1 MTPYLGVIAG
11 YPIPVF
17 ALALDVALV
26 CGLAVTL
33 ALAHQRGVAPQRTLD
48 TAMLV
53 LAAAFVGSRVWYVA
67 EHWSDYA
74 SSPSAIVAVWE
85 GGLALPGAVIAGA
98 LAMPFAARATRV
110 PRPIIADCG
119 AIGAAL
125 GQALGR
131 LGCVPAGCGA
141 GKPLSELWSGLPAL
155 VLPDASGTLVPRFP
169 SQLFESAGEL
179 LLALALWGVWRAGA
193 RPGAA
198 AWLYLAGYAT
208 IRLAAQP
215 FRA

>member
-33 ALAHQRGVAPQRTLD
+33 ALARRRGVPPHRTLD
-48 TAMLV
+48 TALLV
-53 LAAAFVGSRVWYVA
+53 LAAAFTGSRAWYVA
-67 EHWSDYA
+67 THWSDYA
-74 SSPSAIVAVWE
+74 SSRWAVFAVWE

-98 LAMPFAARATRV
+98 LATPFAARTMRV
-110 PRPIIADCG
+110 PGRVIADCA

-125 GQALGR
+125 GQAVGR

-141 GKPLSELWSGLPAL
+141 GKPVSELWSGLPAL
-155 VLPDASGTLVPRFP
+155 ALPDASGTLAPRFP
-169 SQLFESAGEL
+169 SQLIESACEL
-179 LLALALWGVWRAGA
+179 LLALALLAVWRSRA